1 MAAAV
6 SWDPWD
12 RETFLAPH
20 ECYRRL
26 RDEAPLYRNEVHDF
40 YAVSRLD
47 DVERV
52 LVDRDRFL
60 SGRGGTIELIQNDIP
75 IPPGLFIYEDPP
87 FHPMHRGRLSRVF
100 TPRAVAGVED
110 QVRDF
115 CVRTLDTLAERRTFD
130 WARELAGEV
139 PMRVIGMLLGIPEA
153 DQPMLRD
160 HFEHALHRS
169 GPDVEP
175 FEGMSQA
182 SSTFGE
188 YIDWRAEHP
197 ADDLMTQ
204 LLVAEFQ
211 DETGAT
217 RRLTREEV
225 LTYLNLLAVA
235 GNDTTARTLG
245 WVGRLLADHPDQ
257 RRALAADPAGIPGT
271 VEEVLRYEPPPYAI
285 GRCVAEDVEL
295 HGETVPAGAVVI
307 CLVGAANR
315 DERHFGPDAGEF
327 DVTRRFDHSVTF
339 GYGPHFCLGANLAR
353 LEVRIV
359 LDEVLRRM
367 PDWEVDESGAVMT
380 EGFHSRGWASLPV
393 TVG

>member
-1 MAAAV
+1 
-6 SWDPWD
+6 
-12 RETFLAPH
+12 
-20 ECYRRL
+20 
-26 RDEAPLYRNEVHDF
+26 
-40 YAVSRLD
+40 
-47 DVERV
+47 VE
-52 LVDRDRFL
+52 RDRFR
-60 SGRGGTIELIQNDIP
+60 SGRGGTIELIQGEIP

-87 FHPMHRGRLSRVF
+87 LHPIHRGRLSRVF
-100 TPRAVAGVED
+100 TPRAVAGVEA

-115 CVRTLDTLAERRTFD
+115 CVRTLDALAARRTFD
-130 WARELAGEV
+130 WATEFAGEV

-188 YIDWRAEHP
+188 YVDWRAEHP

-204 LLVAEFQ
+204 LLVTEFQ
-211 DETGAT
+211 DENGAT
-217 RRLTREEV
+217 RRLTRAEL

-245 WVGRLLADHPDQ
+245 WVGKLLADHPDQ
-257 RRALAADPAGIPGT
+257 RRALVDDPSAIPTT
-271 VEEVLRYEPPPYAI
+271 VEEVLRFEPPPYAV
-285 GRCVAEDVEL
+285 GRYVAEASEF
-295 HGETVPAGAVVI
+295 HGEVVPAGSVMV

-315 DERHFGPDAGEF
+315 DDRHFGDDAGGF
-327 DVTRRFDHSVTF
+327 DVARRFDHSLTF

-359 LDEVLRRM
+359 LEEVLRRT
-367 PDWEVDESGAVMT
+367 PDWEVDDAGAVMT
-380 EGFHSRGWASLPV
+380 EGFHSRGWSSLPV